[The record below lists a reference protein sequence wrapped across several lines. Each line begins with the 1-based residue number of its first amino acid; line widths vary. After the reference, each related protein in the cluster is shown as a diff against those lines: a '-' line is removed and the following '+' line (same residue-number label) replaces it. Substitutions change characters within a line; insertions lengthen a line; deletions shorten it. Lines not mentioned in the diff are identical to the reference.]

1 MEITYKNSLKKIVN
15 VKPKKEIYFDSPQT
29 SYVKVDKK
37 TTNQTLESFF
47 LNVKLQNDKFH

>member
-37 TTNQTLESFF
+37 TTNQTLESF
-47 LNVKLQNDKFH
+47 LKCQTSK